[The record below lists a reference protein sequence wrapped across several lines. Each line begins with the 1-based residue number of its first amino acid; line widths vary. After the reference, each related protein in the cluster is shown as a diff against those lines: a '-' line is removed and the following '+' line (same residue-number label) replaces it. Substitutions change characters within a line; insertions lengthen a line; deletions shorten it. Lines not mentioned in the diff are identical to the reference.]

1 MAMTMPARAL
11 IRIAA
16 VRAEAEAV
24 AEAVAAAGAV
34 MGRGPFRRR

>member
-16 VRAEAEAV
+16 VRAV
-24 AEAVAAAGAV
+24 AEAEAAGAV
-34 MGRGPFRRR
+34 MGGVPGSDSLRVP